1 MMAPVDLVAET
12 GWLSVTS
19 ASTTPDASDE
29 NGQVQLL
36 VEISPLP
43 CDGSCQPPPHLAVT
57 GGEPLTLLL
66 PLLLLTLGGVLVRRW
81 VTRRRRPTRS

>member
-1 MMAPVDLVAET
+1 MAQIPLTTAA
-12 GWLSVTS
+12 GWLSTMSTS
-19 ASTTPDASDE
+19 SAPDATDE

-43 CDGSCQPPPHLAVT
+43 CDGSCQAPPHLAVT

-66 PLLLLTLGGVLVRRW
+66 PLLLLSLGGVLVRRW
-81 VTRRRRPTRS
+81 ITDRRRPTRP